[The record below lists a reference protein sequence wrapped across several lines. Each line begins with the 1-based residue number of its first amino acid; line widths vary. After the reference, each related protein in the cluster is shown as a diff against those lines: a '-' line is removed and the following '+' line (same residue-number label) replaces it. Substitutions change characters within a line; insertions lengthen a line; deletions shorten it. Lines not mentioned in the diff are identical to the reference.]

1 LMLNKTGMI
10 SKEQKEQILQVTNIV
25 DVISGYVRLK
35 SSGKNFLGLCPFHN
49 EKTPSFVVSPVHQNY
64 KCYGCG
70 EHGDAIR
77 FIMEIENFH
86 FVEALHFLADRSG
99 ISIQTNKTNSF
110 QSLAQSEVSKCLK
123 KSLTYFRSNLK
134 KAPHD
139 SSIRNYLRKRLISEI
154 LIEKFQLGYIQSG
167 WTNLHDVLKKKS
179 ISTSTQENA
188 GLIKKG
194 DKGGYYDRLRDRLIF
209 PIRDSQE
216 RILGFAGRAIGD
228 NKPKYLNPP
237 ETELYKKSSILY
249 GAFEAK
255 DQIRRKRRIIIVE
268 GYLDVIRLHEQSW
281 TEAVATCGTALTES
295 HVSATKRL
303 GANEIILLFDGD
315 TAGINAAK
323 KSVGLFLNSD
333 MDSKVIVLPDGL
345 DPDDYFKEHS
355 TDDFQILLENA
366 SHDYEFLLNQAE
378 KETSGTGI
386 EYQKSKIQEILSL
399 ANNIKDPI
407 KRELFLAKIS
417 AKFGI
422 KKQVL
427 KNRKENN
434 DRVPLQSSHV
444 SDNQK
449 IKFSF
454 TREEQVQIRLLQ
466 YIITHQESISHV
478 RVLVK
483 AEDFENQE
491 LASLYSRFIQLSNE
505 EFQALS
511 TAELPAIFVE
521 YNSLLMYLLHNES
534 EYSGPGV
541 ARAGAE
547 EMLVLKNKNEEL
559 TRTYSIEALNHLIN
573 RFNKQRKVCENRQ
586 LYNFEDNRIKD
597 ILAQR
602 IERRKQKKR

>member
-1 LMLNKTGMI
+1 M
-10 SKEQKEQILQVTNIV
+10 
-25 DVISGYVRLK
+25 
-35 SSGKNFLGLCPFHN
+35 
-49 EKTPSFVVSPVHQNY
+49 
-64 KCYGCG
+64 
-70 EHGDAIR
+70 
-77 FIMEIENFH
+77 
-86 FVEALHFLADRSG
+86 
-99 ISIQTNKTNSF
+99 
-110 QSLAQSEVSKCLK
+110 
-123 KSLTYFRSNLK
+123 
-134 KAPHD
+134 
-139 SSIRNYLRKRLISEI
+139 
-154 LIEKFQLGYIQSG
+154 
-167 WTNLHDVLKKKS
+167 
-179 ISTSTQENA
+179 
-188 GLIKKG
+188 
-194 DKGGYYDRLRDRLIF
+194 
-209 PIRDSQE
+209 
-216 RILGFAGRAIGD
+216 
-228 NKPKYLNPP
+228 
-237 ETELYKKSSILY
+237 
-249 GAFEAK
+249 
-255 DQIRRKRRIIIVE
+255 
-268 GYLDVIRLHEQSW
+268 
-281 TEAVATCGTALTES
+281 
-295 HVSATKRL
+295 
-303 GANEIILLFDGD
+303 
-315 TAGINAAK
+315 
-323 KSVGLFLNSD
+323 
-333 MDSKVIVLPDGL
+333 
-345 DPDDYFKEHS
+345 
-355 TDDFQILLENA
+355 
-366 SHDYEFLLNQAE
+366 
-378 KETSGTGI
+378 
-386 EYQKSKIQEILSL
+386 
-399 ANNIKDPI
+399 
-407 KRELFLAKIS
+407 AKIS